1 MIPTPEF
8 KKALGT
14 EAANLSDAE
23 IEHMRDLGDQLAD
36 IVFDTWLRK
45 RNAQAQVAETVTHDI
60 VAANST
66 ALEKAIFLP
75 ESSDTGTG

>member
-1 MIPTPEF
+1 MISTPEF

-14 EAANLSDAE
+14 ETVDLSDAD
-23 IEHMRDLGDQLAD
+23 IEHMKDLGDRLAA
-36 IVFDTWLRK
+36 IIFDSWLRK
-45 RNAQAQVAETVTHDI
+45 RNLQATVARINENDTLSLNT
-60 VAANST
+60 T